1 MKKKK
6 SAQIHTDAKGLFLIA
21 VGFLGLVALLSF
33 NIHHMSSNWLGF
45 LGYAAALGTQYLFGL
60 GGFLI
65 PCYLLW
71 WGYRLLSSQK
81 HSAADHLY
89 FLIFLGSL
97 SILFNVF
104 AETLPDRAAGF
115 ASKVFTETIFL
126 PSPYPRTIVRYNLG
140 GVPFYFLF
148 RDLPFAN
155 LQHILSTVGTTLIF
169 SMLSLVSFLLLTK
182 VRIFTNLR
190 MLSRAIV
197 LLIKSA
203 IDALEKKSPA
213 PMAPPVY
220 TDAPKPLEKISLP
233 PRKALFGKIGK
244 KNCRDSQ
251 SGKKTEARKRKAAGP
266 RLFAGQ
272 I

>member
-6 SAQIHTDAKGLFLIA
+6 PAQIHTDAKGLFLIA

-140 GVPFYFLF
+140 GVPFLF
-148 RDLPFAN
+148 SLPRPAVCQFAAHP
-155 LQHILSTVGTTLIF
+155 QHCGNDAHF
-169 SMLSLVSFLLLTK
+169 F
-182 VRIFTNLR
+182 
-190 MLSRAIV
+190 
-197 LLIKSA
+197 
-203 IDALEKKSPA
+203 DAL
-213 PMAPPVY
+213 
-220 TDAPKPLEKISLP
+220 
-233 PRKALFGKIGK
+233 
-244 KNCRDSQ
+244 
-251 SGKKTEARKRKAAGP
+251 ARL
-266 RLFAGQ
+266 LFAFDEGQ
-272 I
+272 DLY